1 MTGNQPDDFISP
13 FQPATYKTSNAP
25 TPNRTFILNS
35 VRELTWAETVALHAS
50 VSVFVVTHLEKK
62 MRHHPNSG
70 QQTPPHQ

>member
-25 TPNRTFILNS
+25 TPNPTFILNS

-50 VSVFVVTHLEKK
+50 VSVFWTHLEKK